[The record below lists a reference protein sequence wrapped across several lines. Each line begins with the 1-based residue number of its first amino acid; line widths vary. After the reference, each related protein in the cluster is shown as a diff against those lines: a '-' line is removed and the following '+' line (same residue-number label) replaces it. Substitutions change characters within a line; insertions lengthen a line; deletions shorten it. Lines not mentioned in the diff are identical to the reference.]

1 MQISRAMSKAISRL
15 LICVLLFAQFA
26 VASYACPSLMGSVA
40 KADGK
45 AGMTMA
51 MAATALPDASAAATP
66 ASMPPGCDQI
76 DLEAANL
83 CAEHCRSGQQS
94 VDTAPA
100 PIVHVAI
107 PTLLYPLPLEPQRL
121 LGSGR
126 SFPAPDASVVA
137 ALSPPHTI
145 LHCVVRI

>member
-1 MQISRAMSKAISRL
+1 MQISRAMSKTISRA
-15 LICVLLFAQFA
+15 LIGVLLFAQFA
-26 VASYACPSLMGSVA
+26 VASYACPGLMGSAA

-45 AGMTMA
+45 AGVAIT
-51 MAATALPDASAAATP
+51 ATASVQVSAAATP
-66 ASMPPGCDQI
+66 ASMPPACDQM
-76 DLEAANL
+76 DPAAANL
-83 CAEHCRSGQQS
+83 CAEHCRFGQQS
-94 VDTAPA
+94 ADTAPA

-126 SFPAPDASVVA
+126 AFPAADASLVA

-145 LHCVVRI
+145 LHCVFRI